1 MKRLHVHVTVDD
13 IEKGISFYSTLFA
26 QEASVVKN
34 DYAKWMLEDPAVN
47 FAISEKHGK
56 VGLNHLGF
64 QVDSDAELK
73 EIEDRLRE
81 AELTGHKEDNKTV
94 AMPKPT
100 NIGLWIRQ
108 KFHGRIFALSIL
120 FQPLEIEAKC
130 RFK

>member
-73 EIEDRLRE
+73 EL
-81 AELTGHKEDNKTV
+81 KT
-94 AMPKPT
+94 AY
-100 NIGLWIRQ
+100 
-108 KFHGRIFALSIL
+108 
-120 FQPLEIEAKC
+120 AKLN
-130 RFK
+130 

>member
-81 AELTGHKEDNKTV
+81 AELTGHKEDNKNCCYAKANKYWTMDP
-94 AMPKPT
+94 AKIPWENFRTLDSIPT
-100 NIGLWIRQ
+100 FGDR
-108 KFHGRIFALSIL
+108 GEV
-120 FQPLEIEAKC
+120 PL
-130 RFK
+130 